1 MLMPGALDLSP
12 ACVVHRPREVDA
24 LHLGA
29 DRRRELSQLQC
40 MHAPPSTTSVWPVMK
55 SLSAE
60 AKKATAPTRSS
71 GVCMRC
77 SALVE
82 AAAWRYFT
90 MSSPAFSSESVL
102 PGAMQLTQ
110 MLSLPTSI
118 ASVRVK
124 PRMPALEVT

>member
-1 MLMPGALDLSP
+1 M
-12 ACVVHRPREVDA
+12 C
-24 LHLGA
+24 
-29 DRRRELSQLQC
+29 
-40 MHAPPSTTSVWPVMK
+40 APPSTTKVWPVMK
-55 SLSAE
+55 SLSEE

-71 GVCMRC
+71 GFCMRA
-77 SALVE
+77 SARVD

-90 MSSPAFSSESVL
+90 TSSLAFYSDSVL

>member
-1 MLMPGALDLSP
+1 MM
-12 ACVVHRPREVDA
+12 
-24 LHLGA
+24 
-29 DRRRELSQLQC
+29 
-40 MHAPPSTTSVWPVMK
+40 
-55 SLSAE
+55 
-60 AKKATAPTRSS
+60 S
-71 GVCMRC
+71 GVAFFMKRDRAHSRCTHALAIAWGIGRRWSVVGGCMYTG
-77 SALVE
+77 APHD

-90 MSSPAFSSESVL
+90 TSSLAFSSDSVL